1 MTVALAWLMIVLGLA
16 VVVRTVMVGVG
27 GGLGLLLGALL
38 VLAGAL
44 RLEHQRQLV
53 AKKLPG
59 LQRVLD
65 VPSLAA
71 VAYGE
76 IASSIYFALGVI
88 ALYALGFTPW
98 VLLGVG
104 LLFLLV
110 ALSYAEGTTAIPEP
124 GGAATF
130 VRRAF
135 NDPAGFLTGW
145 ALILD
150 YLIVMALAGLFVP
163 HYLGNALGWEWL
175 TDEPWDTVVGVMVVL
190 TVGALRLVRRTSL
203 YRTAVLIAAVALASH
218 LLLIGLGLALLFSP
232 DTLDQG
238 VDLGTAPTWRDLAF
252 AIPLAMLAYTGLE
265 TVSNLAAET
274 REPGRTLPRSL
285 FAGIGLVVAV
295 SFLIG
300 IVGISAFP
308 GGAGL
313 GTEWLRAPLM
323 GIVAAI
329 DTELPGVV
337 GDILRIAVG
346 ITGAI
351 VLLVAV
357 TTSISG
363 AGRLAYSMGQR
374 QMLPHAFGTLN
385 RRTLIAPASI
395 VSSTLIAAALL
406 IIGHFIPTE
415 ASEFLAGLFSFGVLL
430 AFTAAQLAVIRLRFT
445 EPDLDRPFRA
455 PGDVRIRGT
464 AVPLA
469 ALIGAPLTFA
479 IWILSLATHEATRI
493 AGPAWL
499 LLGALVFVWT
509 RWSHHRTI
517 LGRVV
522 PAEPDLVPEL
532 EGIYERILVPMK
544 LGPIGEEVLATAIK
558 LAEERACALYAIHVI
573 SVPLDK
579 PLDAP
584 MFEAEERAQASLAEA
599 KILAAEHGVDVQAE
613 MVRSRSIGEAIVTE
627 ARTHAVDLIVL
638 GSAPRWRRQSRFFSP
653 TVDYVLRHAPSEV
666 MVIAY
671 PQGVLEEEEEA
682 GALA

>member
-1 MTVALAWLMIVLGLA
+1 M
-16 VVVRTVMVGVG
+16 
-27 GGLGLLLGALL
+27 
-38 VLAGAL
+38 
-44 RLEHQRQLV
+44 

-59 LQRVLD
+59 LQRALD

-76 IASSIYFALGVI
+76 IASSLYFALGVI

-104 LLFLLV
+104 LLFLVV

-163 HYLGNALGWEWL
+163 HYLGHALGWEWL
-175 TDEPWDTVVGVMVVL
+175 TDEPWDTVVGVGVVL

-203 YRTAVLIAAVALASH
+203 YRTAVFIAAIALASH
-218 LLLIGLGLALLFSP
+218 LLLVALGLGLLFSP
-232 DTLDQG
+232 DVLDEG
-238 VDLGTAPTWRDLAF
+238 VDLGTAPTWSDLAF
-252 AIPLAMLAYTGLE
+252 ALPLAMLAYTGLE
-265 TVSNLAAET
+265 TVANLAAET

-300 IVGISAFP
+300 VVGISAFP

-329 DTELPGVV
+329 DTELPGAV
-337 GDILRIAVG
+337 GDALRVAVG
-346 ITGAI
+346 LTGAV
-351 VLLVAV
+351 VLLIAV

-374 QMLPHAFGTLN
+374 QMLPHPFGTLN

-395 VSSTLIAAALL
+395 VSSTLIAATLL
-406 IIGHFIPTE
+406 VIAYFVPTE

-445 EPDLDRPFRA
+445 EPDLDRPFRS

-464 AVPLA
+464 DVPLA

-493 AGPAWL
+493 AGPVWL
-499 LLGALVFVWT
+499 LVGAAVFVWT
-509 RWSHHRTI
+509 RWSHNRTI
-517 LGRVV
+517 LGRVL

-532 EGIYERILVPMK
+532 EGVYERILVPMK
-544 LGPIGEEVLATAIK
+544 LGPIGEEVLATAIR
-558 LAEERACALYAIHVI
+558 LAEERSCALYAIHVV

-579 PLDAP
+579 AIEAP
-584 MFEAEERAQASLAEA
+584 MYDAEERAEASLAEA
-599 KILAAEHGVDVQAE
+599 KILAGEHGVHVQAE
-613 MVRSRSIGEAIVTE
+613 VVRSRSIGEAIVAE
-627 ARTHAVDLIVL
+627 ARTHAVDLIVM

-682 GALA
+682 GAPA